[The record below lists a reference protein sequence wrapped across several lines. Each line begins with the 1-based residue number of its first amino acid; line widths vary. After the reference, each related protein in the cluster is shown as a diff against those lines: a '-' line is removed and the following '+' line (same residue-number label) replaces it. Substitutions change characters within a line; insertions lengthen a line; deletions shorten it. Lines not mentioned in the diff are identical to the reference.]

1 MTSSALV
8 TIRLPERLFGLL
20 REVLERRAPE
30 LSSLLRDGGRVVLR
44 EGQKRAVQEL
54 VGDEFAETGL
64 RDDDE
69 PNQRGLDLEKLIDA
83 FSPYT

>member
-1 MTSSALV
+1 MNSSALV
-8 TIRLPERLFGLL
+8 TIHLPERLFRLL
-20 REVLERRAPE
+20 REVLEKRAPE
-30 LSSLLRDGGRVVLR
+30 LSSVLRDGARVVLH
-44 EGQKRAVQEL
+44 EDQKRTVQEL

-64 RDDDE
+64 RADDE

>member
-1 MTSSALV
+1 MTSSALA

-30 LSSLLRDGGRVVLR
+30 LSTVLR
-44 EGQKRAVQEL
+44 EGSQVVIREDQKRVIQEL

-64 RDDDE
+64 RSDDE
-69 PNQRGLDLEKLIDA
+69 PSQRGLDLEKLIDA